1 MRINVE
7 SIFVDIHSNPNGFRE
22 NSLKGN
28 GVGRESETFKPITA
42 WDAGV
47 VTVFIAGDSDILVQ
61 PRQSLN
67 SIAPAIRT
75 ARVRE
80 YWSMACPESIA
91 REVRFGLGEL
101 QIQSQELAGDIVG
114 LATAFLD
121 QFGLPQAKLRIELTR
136 SQSCPKFHCDYLNVR
151 LVTTYFGPTTQYQY
165 AGEDTVHHRSPE
177 VPIGEKR
184 LCVAIDF

>member
-1 MRINVE
+1 ME
-7 SIFVDIHSNPNGFRE
+7 P
-22 NSLKGN
+22 
-28 GVGRESETFKPITA
+28 ETFKPITA

-47 VTVFIAGDSDILVQ
+47 VTEFIAGDSDILVQ

-75 ARVRE
+75 ARVSE
-80 YWSMACPESIA
+80 YWSMVCPESIA

-101 QIQSQELAGDIVG
+101 QIRSQVLAGDIVS

-121 QFGLPQAKLRIELTR
+121 QFGLPQAKLRIEVTR

-165 AGEDTVHHRSPE
+165 AGEDPVHEAPLYGLVFLKGHKHSTHRNTAFHRSPE

-184 LCVAIDF
+184 LCVAIDY